1 MTRSTQVSCTH
12 EPCDG
17 SEESLHHVVSLQW
30 IESEAISTQIGKSKN
45 TLRTLLLTVVFDRHE
60 IMALSSSPCFFE
72 NVGGSINRSLPDS
85 AP

>member
-1 MTRSTQVSCTH
+1 MTRSIHGSCTH

-45 TLRTLLLTVVFDRHE
+45 TLRDLLLTVVFDRHE

-72 NVGGSINRSLPDS
+72 NVGEEYQPEF
-85 AP
+85 P